1 MVLVMTKIEKII
13 YKFTMLFMI
22 SIPLFKLISYILY
35 LSGIIENSYNF
46 NHVYVL
52 WLSLPV
58 FIILYIISL
67 IYKKITYVDIIVYFL
82 IILAFISTIFAQDT
96 NISIF
101 GEINRNEGLL
111 TILNYYFVF
120 LNVKN
125 LSNKDYK
132 NKIINLFLI
141 LGVFQVIYS
150 ILQVYTNFDF
160 IKHFS
165 KDYMAMGLCGNPNF
179 YGSYMVMLVLI
190 SSTLYLLKN
199 KNIYLVLSFI
209 YALGLFLANSTAPF
223 IGFILGFIFLII
235 FCFKNINKI
244 NMIKLILLLII
255 LFFINDYALNLKYET
270 IKDNDRRYNIKYE
283 ITDTVNSIVSK
294 NEEYNYGSSR
304 IRLWKNLIPI
314 AKEYYLFGVGLDNLR
329 VVYPKNNGLIYDKA
343 HNIYYQ
349 MLITNGIFAL
359 FGYCLLCLII
369 FIKGFKFKDNS
380 YIALYIAFIGYSIQ
394 AFGNIS
400 VIDVA
405 PYFFIILGLL
415 YSKDNEIVI

>member
-1 MVLVMTKIEKII
+1 MTKIEKII

>member
-1 MVLVMTKIEKII
+1 MTKIEKII

-283 ITDTVNSIVSK
+283 ITDTVTSVVTK
-294 NEEYNYGSSR
+294 NDEYNYGSSR
-304 IRLWKNLIPI
+304 IKLWKNLLPI
-314 AKEYYLFGVGLDNLR
+314 AKKYYLFGAGLDNLR

-369 FIKGFKFKDNS
+369 FIKGFKFKDNF

>member
-13 YKFTMLFMI
+13 YKFIMLFMI

-58 FIILYIISL
+58 LIILYIISL

-82 IILAFISTIFAQDT
+82 TILAFISTIFAQDT

-165 KDYMAMGLCGNPNF
+165 KEYMAMGLCGNPNF

-283 ITDTVNSIVSK
+283 VTDTVTSVVTK
-294 NEEYNYGSSR
+294 NDEYNYGSSR
-304 IRLWKNLIPI
+304 IKLWKNLLPI
-314 AKEYYLFGVGLDNLR
+314 AKKYYLFGAGLDNLR

-369 FIKGFKFKDNS
+369 FIKGFKFKDNF